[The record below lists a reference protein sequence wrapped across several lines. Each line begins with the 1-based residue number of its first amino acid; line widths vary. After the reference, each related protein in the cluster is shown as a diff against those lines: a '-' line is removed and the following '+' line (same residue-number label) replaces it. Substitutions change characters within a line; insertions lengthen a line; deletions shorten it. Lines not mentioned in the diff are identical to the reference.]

1 MSLFPI
7 FKVNL
12 LSDKNVTD
20 TIYVFY
26 GSRFSEE
33 IADPTDLF
41 EDDPENKLFLTI
53 FNKDELTEIKKNNI
67 DVVFVDQSIH
77 IDDSIGVIKLK
88 IFDAI
93 DKKASMSEIYLFCL
107 KVEKL
112 NPITV
117 YQNLTQNDK
126 LPLTKIRMDQLLL
139 NLYDVDGIVIVII
152 GDVVVVVVVVV
163 ILFLGIA

>member
-7 FKVNL
+7 FKVNKM
-12 LSDKNVTD
+12 SDKNVID

-33 IADPTDLF
+33 IDDPNDLF
-41 EDDPENKLFLTI
+41 EDDPGNKEFIDI
-53 FNKDELTEIKKNNI
+53 FNKEELNEIKQQDIEIIFIN
-67 DVVFVDQSIH
+67 QSIH

-93 DKKASMSEIYLFCL
+93 SKEASMSELYLYCL
-107 KVEKL
+107 KSEKL

-117 YQNLTQNDK
+117 YQNLTQNDN
-126 LPLTKIRMDQLLL
+126 LQQPLRIDQPPNRRLMAM
-139 NLYDVDGIVIVII
+139 I
-152 GDVVVVVVVVV
+152 GGSYHGSP
-163 ILFLGIA
+163 IG

>member
-7 FKVNL
+7 FKVNKM
-12 LSDKNVTD
+12 SNKNVID

-33 IADPTDLF
+33 IDDPNDLF
-41 EDDPENKLFLTI
+41 DEDPGNKEFIDI
-53 FNKDELTEIKKNNI
+53 FNKEELNEIKQKEIEIIFINQI
-67 DVVFVDQSIH
+67 IH

-93 DKKASMSEIYLFCL
+93 SKEASMSELYLYCL
-107 KVEKL
+107 KSEKL

-139 NLYDVDGIVIVII
+139 NLYDENGQIMEFALEDKTQYTFY
-152 GDVVVVVVVVV
+152 D
-163 ILFLGIA
+163 ILKLDLT